1 MAYERARQRLAPT
14 SVFIGRVLTNLLV
27 VLVLVAASLAVG
39 MWGYHTLEGEPWID
53 AFADASMIL
62 SGMGPLNPLQND
74 QAKLFAGAYALYSGL
89 FLVAA
94 AGLIL
99 SPVLHRILHRMH
111 AADEDENPPET

>member
-27 VLVLVAASLAVG
+27 VLVLVAGSLAVG

-53 AFADASMIL
+53 AFADAAMIL
-62 SGMGPLNPLQND
+62 SGMGPLNPLTTD

-111 AADEDENPPET
+111 AADEDENPPEQ